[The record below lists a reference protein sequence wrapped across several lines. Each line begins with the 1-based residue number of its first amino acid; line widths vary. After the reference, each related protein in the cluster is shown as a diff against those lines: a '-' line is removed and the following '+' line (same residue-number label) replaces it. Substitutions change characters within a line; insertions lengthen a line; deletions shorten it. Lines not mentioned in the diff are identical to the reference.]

1 MQAPINC
8 TLLDLVQQ
16 VNETTDNDNEA
27 VATIVYMINS
37 GRVRLCGTFAGAK
50 IRLPF
55 LSSVSPKQMQAQR
68 SSV

>member
-1 MQAPINC
+1 MRAQVTC

-16 VNETTDNDNEA
+16 VNEATENDNEA
-27 VATIVYMINS
+27 VATITYLINS

-55 LSSVSPKQMQAQR
+55 PNSAAPKQMRPQ
-68 SSV
+68 